1 MADRCKGIKID
12 GEKGGRGEQDWK
24 LTEGG
29 GGSNKKLKTEKK
41 LGKEIWRGG
50 RKTRVLL
57 REGQW

>member
-1 MADRCKGIKID
+1 MQGIKID

-41 LGKEIWRGG
+41 LGKKIWRGG